1 MEGARRRGVTR
12 PSKPPLKAVAS
23 DTWGPAACSPAARSA
38 PVSLLLA
45 HDQLRSEVLVVF
57 YWGRFWSVCAPRTRV
72 LLSGPGSGRP
82 GAAGGRRT
90 VAGPGVGARSSL
102 ARA

>member
-1 MEGARRRGVTR
+1 M
-12 PSKPPLKAVAS
+12 
-23 DTWGPAACSPAARSA
+23 
-38 PVSLLLA
+38 SLLLA

-57 YWGRFWSVCAPRTRV
+57 YWGRFWSVCAAYRTRI